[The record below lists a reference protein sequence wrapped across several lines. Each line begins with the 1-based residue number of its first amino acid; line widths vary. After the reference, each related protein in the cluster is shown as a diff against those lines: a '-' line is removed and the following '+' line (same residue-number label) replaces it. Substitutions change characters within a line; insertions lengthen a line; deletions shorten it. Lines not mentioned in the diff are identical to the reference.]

1 MGNSHSVTL
10 QMNVTEMVINGLR
23 LSSSIMG
30 ANYQLISTYLRTF
43 LSNKLKV
50 FKVNFVLITVVF
62 HLHVLDTLN

>member
-50 FKVNFVLITVVF
+50 FKVNFLLITVVF
-62 HLHVLDTLN
+62 HLNVLDTLN

>member
-30 ANYQLISTYLRTF
+30 ANYQLISTYLRIF

-50 FKVNFVLITVVF
+50 FKVNFVLIAVVF